1 MASLWFTE
9 ALVHKLSDSWF
20 VEVTSFLVLLVEIPW
35 KKQALLVASALTL
48 WILRPSE
55 KGIQMNA
62 PAISASRPAYLPTV
76 VSPLRSRPLK
86 ADRALEPS
94 RWDFGRLFESV
105 WANSLDGMR
114 ITDADGTLLYVNE
127 AYCRLVGIAS
137 NELIGKPFTVVY
149 DQSCLPPNITETYQR
164 RFRSHG
170 VEALLSQ
177 EIRLRDCRVVYLE
190 ASNSYVSAG
199 DGTDLL
205 LSIFRDVAARVMTEE
220 ALRESVE
227 KFRLIF
233 DNALDGMSIFEETP
247 DPDQRR
253 LLECNARYAEMAG
266 RSREELLRI
275 GNTRDLARTLSQDNT
290 QSIEQGTA
298 FHGSFTWLRPDGK
311 DNIVE
316 YTAVPTQ
323 MQGKT
328 LTIGIDRD
336 VTEHRRSEEAL
347 ERERSLLRTL
357 IDNLPDLIYFK
368 DTEGRYILNNRAHLR
383 SLGVERQENILGKT
397 TFDLNPPELAEQY
410 HKDEMQIVRTG
421 EALLEREEPA
431 LHKDTGE
438 RRWHLTSKIPLVDS
452 QGNVTGL
459 VGISRDVTE
468 HKAEEEALT
477 RAERKYHELFENAV
491 QGIFQSTVDGKIVM
505 ANAALLKMLGY
516 SSLSELAEVDLAQ
529 AVYVNPDDRKEL
541 IGTLKEEGLC
551 SNVELQLKSKD
562 GKVITVLEHSH
573 TVKDASG
580 SVVLFEGIIE
590 DISARKA
597 LEARLQE
604 HVAALKASRESL
616 EALNAQKNKFM
627 SILSHDLR
635 SPLAS
640 VLGFCEIL
648 LNEQEKLTE
657 SQKTE
662 FLTYIKESAQ
672 QQLSLVKRLLDWSGL
687 ETGRTKSDTKEVD
700 LHAIVRST
708 INAILGLAKQKDILL
723 YSSLKPGMTIRGD
736 ESQLTQVFNNLI
748 GNALKFTPPKGVVAV
763 ELSEEADD
771 RWAVAV
777 KDTGIGVPQEDLG
790 KLFKV
795 EEKYTRRGL
804 GGEVGT
810 GLGLSVV
817 REIVQ
822 AHSGSI
828 AVESEVGKG
837 TTFTLKFPRIS
848 TADEQSV
855 LIVDDEQGVRV
866 LHARYVKRFL
876 PQANILYASGGKE
889 AFECAKKHRPQLIM
903 TDYAMPEMDGY
914 EFLNLLKRDSATKG
928 IPVFVITASDSTAGR
943 EALLLSGAADVLV
956 KPVSAEALGEM
967 IKRNMGLGCENVRS
981 LAVPLGAQLAMQH
994 A

>member
-9 ALVHKLSDSWF
+9 ALAHKLSVSWF

-48 WILRPSE
+48 LIQRPNE
-55 KGIQMNA
+55 KGIEMNA
-62 PAISASRPAYLPTV
+62 PAVSASRPAYLPTV

-86 ADRALEPS
+86 ADRALKPS

-105 WANSLDGMR
+105 WTNSLDGMR
-114 ITDADGTLLYVNE
+114 ITDAEGTIVYVNE

-137 NELIGKPFTVVY
+137 HELVGKPFAVVY
-149 DQSCLPPNITETYQR
+149 DESCLPSNIAEKYRR
-164 RFRSHG
+164 RFRERS
-170 VEALLSQ
+170 VEPLLN
-177 EIRLRDCRVVYLE
+177 RKMKLREGRVVYVE
-190 ASNSYVSAG
+190 ASNSYVGSN
-199 DGTDLL
+199 DGADLL
-205 LSIFRDVAARVMTEE
+205 LGIFRDVTERKAA
-220 ALRESVE
+220 
-227 KFRLIF
+227 
-233 DNALDGMSIFEETP
+233 
-247 DPDQRR
+247 
-253 LLECNARYAEMAG
+253 
-266 RSREELLRI
+266 
-275 GNTRDLARTLSQDNT
+275 
-290 QSIEQGTA
+290 
-298 FHGSFTWLRPDGK
+298 
-311 DNIVE
+311 
-316 YTAVPTQ
+316 
-323 MQGKT
+323 
-328 LTIGIDRD
+328 
-336 VTEHRRSEEAL
+336 
-347 ERERSLLRTL
+347 
-357 IDNLPDLIYFK
+357 
-368 DTEGRYILNNRAHLR
+368 
-383 SLGVERQENILGKT
+383 
-397 TFDLNPPELAEQY
+397 
-410 HKDEMQIVRTG
+410 
-421 EALLEREEPA
+421 
-431 LHKDTGE
+431 
-438 RRWHLTSKIPLVDS
+438 
-452 QGNVTGL
+452 
-459 VGISRDVTE
+459 
-468 HKAEEEALT
+468 EEALT

-529 AVYVNPDDRKEL
+529 AVYVNPDDRKKL
-541 IGTLKEEGLC
+541 LGTLKEEGLR

-687 ETGRTKSDTKEVD
+687 ETGRTKSDIKEVD
-700 LHAIVRST
+700 LHAIVSIT

-723 YSSLKPGMTIRGD
+723 YSSLKPGVTIRGD

-837 TTFTLKFPRIS
+837 TMFTLKFPRIL
-848 TADEQSV
+848 TPDEQSV

-866 LHARYVKRFL
+866 LHARYVKRVL

-889 AFECAKKHRPQLIM
+889 AFECAKKYRPQLIM

-914 EFLNLLKRDSATKG
+914 EFLNLLKHDSATKD

-956 KPVSAEALGEM
+956 KPVSAEALGEA
-967 IKRNMGLGCENVRS
+967 IKRAMGLGCEDVRS
-981 LAVPLGAQLAMQH
+981 PAVPLGAQLTMQH